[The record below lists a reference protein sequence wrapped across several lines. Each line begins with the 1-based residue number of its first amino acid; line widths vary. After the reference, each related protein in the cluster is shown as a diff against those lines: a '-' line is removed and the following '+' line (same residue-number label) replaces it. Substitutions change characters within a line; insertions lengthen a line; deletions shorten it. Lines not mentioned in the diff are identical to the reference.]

1 MNDLNEYFKELSVAL
16 DCPKGL
22 RQRLLLQTR
31 RMAED
36 FCAGKPDASWEDVRN
51 YLGDPTELA
60 QTMMEC
66 ENQDVLGRYRKKKKL
81 RKRAVLLIFLLT
93 SLLISCA
100 LLYIYWSRSNPVII
114 DVKEQVII
122 QGDLSFVEN
131 SYEEES

>member
-16 DCPKGL
+16 DCPKSL
-22 RQRLLLQTR
+22 RHRLLLQTR

-36 FCAGKPDASWEDVRN
+36 FYAGKPDASWEDVRN

-66 ENQDVLGRYRKKKKL
+66 ENQDMLGRYQRKKTL
-81 RKRAVLLIFLLT
+81 RKRAVFVILLLT
-93 SLLISCA
+93 LLLISCA
-100 LLYIYWSRSNPVII
+100 LVYVYRSRSNPVII

-122 QGDLSFVEN
+122 QGDLSFAGN
-131 SYEEES
+131 LYEEEP